1 MYDSVCMYVGTCM
14 FAAGNGCISTNN
26 KIVIPIHENGNRN
39 DIENYRG
46 VNIMPNFA
54 KVFEKT
60 INNQLK
66 LIIPPLLSKSQHG
79 FLLNRNI
86 ETNLMEFFTY
96 INEAFEKQMQVDV
109 FFVGIRKA
117 FDKVKQLLVIWR
129 MAKYPVSY
137 KFLVWIQQY
146 VNVGC
151 SKSET
156 FNIPSSVVQDTILS
170 PLLFL
175 ALSDDSDERNG
186 STKAFNFADDKK
198 NCIYC

>member
-1 MYDSVCMYVGTCM
+1 MYDCVCMYVGTRM
-14 FAAGNGCISTNN
+14 FATQNGCISTNN

-54 KVFEKT
+54 KLFEKT

-86 ETNLMEFFTY
+86 ETSLMEFFTY
-96 INEAFEKQMQVDV
+96 INEAFAKQMQVDV
-109 FFVGIRKA
+109 FFAGIRKA
-117 FDKVKQLLVIWR
+117 FDTVKQSLVIWR
-129 MAKYPVSY
+129 VAKYPVSY

-151 SKSET
+151 LKPST
-156 FNIPSSVVQDTILS
+156 F
-170 PLLFL
+170 LLRL
-175 ALSDDSDERNG
+175 YR
-186 STKAFNFADDKK
+186 
-198 NCIYC
+198 IRY